1 MPIPAWHAA
10 MVISVISSMLNF
22 IIMACFLRK
31 WMLNAST
38 ISMWTLA
45 STLQAG
51 GDRTVPYGA
60 NPGGGRNL
68 AYNACEEHRP
78 RLAAPPWSASIRFFS
93 LRMQWRSTNPI
104 NLAPRP
110 ESSDLQH

>member
-1 MPIPAWHAA
+1 MPARNAEISGAAARQPMPISAWHAA

-60 NPGGGRNL
+60 
-68 AYNACEEHRP
+68 E
-78 RLAAPPWSASIRFFS
+78 S
-93 LRMQWRSTNPI
+93 WRR
-104 NLAPRP
+104 A
-110 ESSDLQH
+110 